1 MGNFPSFK
9 SLIIMAKSSKGM
21 RVPTKNELLKK
32 YRSIM
37 NIASDLVDSNL
48 WLPSTF
54 FTLNYTFGRGIPYGK
69 ILEVAG
75 EESSG
80 KSLIAYNFAYCCQQL
95 GGHVI
100 WVDAEQSWMNSWAE
114 ENGVD
119 PNKVT
124 ILTDTR
130 IEYIADA
137 VADISLYLRSQ
148 LTHNEP
154 ILLVIDSLAAMDCA
168 DNIDAKLVDGKAE
181 MGGRAKAL
189 YKYFRVRN
197 EFFYRLG
204 VTQIYINQ
212 LRTALNVGFGKDNT
226 CLHYDTMIPFV
237 DGTSMKIGEIVKN
250 KISKEVWSY
259 NEKLGIFE
267 PKPIVDWI
275 IKEETEKWIQFKTEG
290 PETTNGFNG
299 FTCTYTH
306 HCLTNHGW
314 KKAKDI
320 TFEDKLITKQR
331 RVINGTLRDF
341 LWGTIPFDCSLYS
354 KNGKYTTRISF
365 SNGKQEEYL
374 LWKTQMIQEAFPM
387 KKKGDSKYISERG
400 YTELYEIQSKIGKE
414 RDPLKLWDLSKPL
427 SPLTLAIWYMD
438 DGHKY
443 NSVTVG
449 ISISPNRT
457 NLKELERYLT
467 EVCKLPCKRYAHGIK
482 FTNEGTI
489 RLMELISEYVI
500 PSMQYKLLDG
510 YQGKYKEFSLSFD
523 VIYLPREVNIIS
535 IDRSFDISN
544 RKFRRPYKRLKYDIT
559 IPENHNFLA
568 GSVEGG
574 VTVHN
579 TTTGGA
585 ALKFYASIRAAF
597 YSGKTLT
604 IKSKGKERKVGKL
617 VTIRLIKNKV
627 APPRP
632 TISKCPVYFNPKFHE
647 VGFDRCYGLEDVL
660 VENDIIE
667 KSSGG
672 VYKYNGQVLARGEEK
687 FQKLLEE
694 DDSLRR
700 KLLKAADINTISTT
714 KRQLKELHDTNLYPV
729 EGVEYESYSD
739 IQEESEEDE

>member
-1 MGNFPSFK
+1 MASKNSK
-9 SLIIMAKSSKGM
+9 SMK
-21 RVPTKNELLKK
+21 VPTKNELIKK
-32 YRSIM
+32 YGTIM

-119 PNKVT
+119 PSKVT

-137 VADISLYLRSQ
+137 VADIALYLRSQ

-226 CLHYDTMIPFV
+226 
-237 DGTSMKIGEIVKN
+237 
-250 KISKEVWSY
+250 
-259 NEKLGIFE
+259 
-267 PKPIVDWI
+267 
-275 IKEETEKWIQFKTEG
+275 
-290 PETTNGFNG
+290 
-299 FTCTYTH
+299 
-306 HCLTNHGW
+306 
-314 KKAKDI
+314 
-320 TFEDKLITKQR
+320 
-331 RVINGTLRDF
+331 
-341 LWGTIPFDCSLYS
+341 
-354 KNGKYTTRISF
+354 
-365 SNGKQEEYL
+365 
-374 LWKTQMIQEAFPM
+374 
-387 KKKGDSKYISERG
+387 
-400 YTELYEIQSKIGKE
+400 
-414 RDPLKLWDLSKPL
+414 
-427 SPLTLAIWYMD
+427 
-438 DGHKY
+438 
-443 NSVTVG
+443 
-449 ISISPNRT
+449 
-457 NLKELERYLT
+457 
-467 EVCKLPCKRYAHGIK
+467 
-482 FTNEGTI
+482 
-489 RLMELISEYVI
+489 
-500 PSMQYKLLDG
+500 
-510 YQGKYKEFSLSFD
+510 
-523 VIYLPREVNIIS
+523 
-535 IDRSFDISN
+535 
-544 RKFRRPYKRLKYDIT
+544 
-559 IPENHNFLA
+559 
-568 GSVEGG
+568 
-574 VTVHN
+574 

-604 IKSKGKERKVGKL
+604 IKNKGKERKVGKL

-667 KSSGG
+667 KSTGG
-672 VYKYNGQVLARGEEK
+672 VYKYQGQVLARGEEK

-700 KLLKAADINTISTT
+700 KLLKAADINTIATT
-714 KRQLKELHDTNLYPV
+714 RKQLKELHDTNLYPV
-729 EGVEYESYSD
+729 EGIEYESYNEV
-739 IQEESEEDE
+739 QEEEEEDSL